1 MTMCFLTGCAAKKEE
16 ADAENKGSVTPNT
29 STVPEESDESGESG
43 IELPE
48 GEYSFVCEIY
58 AVSPLDAEAGLPVNV
73 SVESGRIRVGDKV
86 TLFKADGTQIETIVN
101 KLETSGMDGRQERGE
116 ILRVFSTMIVYLADL
131 EEEDVNT
138 GDILFAVAKEG
149 EESDFPKVD
158 NIGATFVIEDSY
170 TIDGAGIASGKMENG
185 RMYVD
190 DAVKLVKADG
200 TEIEGS
206 IVKLEMFREE
216 LHEIVAGDI
225 VSIALSGISS
235 SDMEHGDKLVVVS
248 KPKEDNYTF
257 VFDVENSFDLSEKGL
272 VVVGKVEA
280 GEAAVGDAVVL
291 LKADGTQKETII
303 KALESASDGEVE
315 KISEGDAAGVYLE
328 DIQKEDISKGDKLVI
343 CAEE

>member
-29 STVPEESDESGESG
+29 STVPEESGESEESSV
-43 IELPE
+43 ELPE

-86 TLFKADGTQIETIVN
+86 TLFKADGTQIETSVN
-101 KLETSGMDGRQERGE
+101 KLEDASQERGE
-116 ILRVFSTMIVYLADL
+116 ILRVFPCPVVYLADL
-131 EEEDVNT
+131 EEEDVSK
-138 GDILFAVAKEG
+138 GDKLFAVAKEG
-149 EESDFPKVD
+149 EESDFPKID

-170 TIDGAGIASGKMENG
+170 TIDGAGVASGTMENG
-185 RMYVD
+185 RMYVG

-216 LHEIVAGDI
+216 LYEIVAGDI
-225 VSIALSGISS
+225 VSVALSGISA
-235 SDMEHGDKLVVVS
+235 SDMERGDRLVVVS
-248 KPKEDNYTF
+248 KPKEDDYTF
-257 VFDVENSFDLSEKGL
+257 VFAVENCFDLSDKGP
-272 VVVGKVEA
+272 VVVGRVET
-280 GEAAVGDAVVL
+280 GEAAVGDTVIL

-303 KALESASDGEVE
+303 KALESTSDGDVE
-315 KISEGDAAGVYLE
+315 KISEGKAAGVYLE
-328 DIQKEDISKGDKLVI
+328 DIQKEDISEGDKLVI